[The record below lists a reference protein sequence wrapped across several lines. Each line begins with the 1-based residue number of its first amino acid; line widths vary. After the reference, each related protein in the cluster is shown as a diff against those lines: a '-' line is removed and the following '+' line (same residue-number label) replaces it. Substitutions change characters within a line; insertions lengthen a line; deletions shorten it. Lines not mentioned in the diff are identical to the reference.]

1 MTDQPANLDEA
12 MAMFQ
17 ANLPSITKD
26 EKATVKSDK
35 GNYSYGYAGLDT
47 VSEKVLRELGKL
59 GVSWRCRPTIDES
72 GKFVLAYRLK
82 HVAEGEETGVWPLQG
97 GTPQQIGSAITYA
110 RRYALMAVTG
120 VFPSNE
126 DDDGAAASSAPVH
139 DDWEAA
145 KPATEQQAKL
155 FDDYL
160 ARIKG
165 AETPQHI
172 KNVGQLV
179 KDARGTHR
187 ITRAQYDALDVA
199 AGARLAELR
208 QETPA

>member
-1 MTDQPANLDEA
+1 MSDQPTNLDEA
-12 MAMFQ
+12 MAIFQ

-59 GVSWRCRPTIDES
+59 GVSWRCRPTLGED

-82 HVAEGEETGVWPLQG
+82 HVAGGEETGSWPLQG

-126 DDDGAAASSAPVH
+126 DDDGAAASVAVH
-139 DDWEAA
+139 DEWEAA
-145 KPATEQQAKL
+145 KPATETQAKL

-160 ARIKG
+160 TRIKG
-165 AETPQHI
+165 SENAHHI
-172 KNVGQLV
+172 KNVGQLA

-187 ITRAQYDALDVA
+187 ITRAQYDQLDVA

>member
-12 MAMFQ
+12 MAIFQ

-59 GVSWRCRPTIDES
+59 GVSWRCRPTVDES

-82 HVAEGEETGVWPLQG
+82 HVAEGEETGSWPLQG

-126 DDDGAAASSAPVH
+126 DDDGAAASVAVR
-139 DDWEAA
+139 DEWEAA
-145 KPATEQQAKL
+145 KPATETQAKL

-160 ARIKG
+160 SRIK
-165 AETPQHI
+165 AADSPQQI

-179 KDARGTHR
+179 KDARGHNR
-187 ITRAQYDALDVA
+187 ITRAQYDSLDVA

>member
-1 MTDQPANLDEA
+1 VSDQPSNLDEA
-12 MAMFQ
+12 MAIFQ

-59 GVSWRCRPTIDES
+59 GVSWRCRPTMDDS

-82 HVAEGEETGVWPLQG
+82 HVAEGEETGTWPLQG

-126 DDDGAAASSAPVH
+126 DDDGAAASTAPQESW
-139 DDWEAA
+139 DAA
-145 KPATEQQAKL
+145 KPPDDKSQAL
-155 FDDYL
+155 FADY
-160 ARIKG
+160 ANRIKAAKSEQDIASV
-165 AETPQHI
+165 AE
-172 KNVGQLV
+172 LV
-179 KDARGTHR
+179 KDARGTEKLNYQ
-187 ITRAQYDALDVA
+187 QYNQL
-199 AGARLAELR
+199 GRLAKAQRATL
-208 QETPA
+208 PAVTE

>member
-12 MAMFQ
+12 MAVFQ

-82 HVAEGEETGVWPLQG
+82 HITEGEETGSWPLQG

-126 DDDGAAASSAPVH
+126 DDDGAAASGAPVR
-139 DDWEAA
+139 DEWEAA
-145 KPATEQQAKL
+145 SPPEPEQVQRFADYTKRIDAATSEQDITA
-155 FDDYL
+155 
-160 ARIKG
+160 
-165 AETPQHI
+165 
-172 KNVGQLV
+172 VGELV
-179 KDARGTHR
+179 RDARGAEKLTKNQYSALAR
-187 ITRAQYDALDVA
+187 RAA
-199 AGARLAELR
+199 ARLAVIKDG
-208 QETPA
+208 TP

>member
-1 MTDQPANLDEA
+1 VSDQPANLDEA
-12 MAMFQ
+12 MAIFQ

-120 VFPSNE
+120 VFPRNE
-126 DDDGAAASSAPVH
+126 DDDGAAASVAVH
-139 DDWEAA
+139 DEWEAA
-145 KPATEQQAKL
+145 KPATDAQAKA
-155 FDDYL
+155 FDGYL
-160 ARIKG
+160 TSLKAC
-165 AETPQHI
+165 ETPEQI
-172 KNVGQLV
+172 KNTGQLI
-179 KDARGTHR
+179 KDARGHNR
-187 ITRAQYDALDVA
+187 ITRNHFDQLQR
-199 AGARLAELR
+199 AGSARLAELR
-208 QETPA
+208 QENPA

>member
-12 MAMFQ
+12 MAIFQ

-47 VSEKVLRELGKL
+47 VSEKVLRALGAL

-82 HVAEGEETGVWPLQG
+82 HVAEGEETGSWPLQG

-126 DDDGAAASSAPVH
+126 DDDGAAASSVPVH
-139 DDWEAA
+139 DEWEAA
-145 KPATEQQAKL
+145 KPPTDQQTETFGEYRMRLANAKSEP
-155 FDDYL
+155 DI
-160 ARIKG
+160 AAIG
-165 AETPQHI
+165 E
-172 KNVGQLV
+172 LV
-179 KDARGTHR
+179 KDARGHEK
-187 ITRAQYDALDVA
+187 ITKTQYQRLSRQA
-199 AGARLAELR
+199 AEKLAELR
-208 QETPA
+208 GAS

>member
-1 MTDQPANLDEA
+1 MSAPQNLDEA
-12 MAMFQ
+12 MAVFQ

-59 GVSWRCRPTIDES
+59 GVSWRCRPTLDES

-82 HVAEGEETGVWPLQG
+82 HVVDGEETGTWPLQG

-126 DDDGAAASSAPVH
+126 DDDGAAASAAPQESW
-139 DDWEAA
+139 DAA
-145 KPATEQQAKL
+145 KPASEAQSQV
-155 FDDYL
+155 FDDYRD
-160 ARIKG
+160 RIDI
-165 AETPQHI
+165 ADSESVI
-172 KNVGQLV
+172 KSIGELV
-179 KDARGTHR
+179 RDARGADR
-187 ITRAQYDALDVA
+187 ITKTQYTQLARHA
-199 AGARLAELR
+199 AGKLAALKGG
-208 QETPA
+208 AA